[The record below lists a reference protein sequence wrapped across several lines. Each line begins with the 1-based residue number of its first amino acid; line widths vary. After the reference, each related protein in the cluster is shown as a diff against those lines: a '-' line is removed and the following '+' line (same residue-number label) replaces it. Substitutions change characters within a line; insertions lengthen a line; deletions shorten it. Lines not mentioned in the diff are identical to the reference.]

1 MSDVPTSTPSPD
13 PAPITE
19 SAPSSAP
26 VSEPSSSPAES
37 PVAQQAPL
45 GAGVEEVA
53 TAIVDTIDTTAAD
66 LLGRLRLAATSQ
78 QVATVKSWV
87 KEHFGS

>member
-13 PAPITE
+13 PAPVTE
-19 SAPSSAP
+19 PAPSSPP

-37 PVAQQAPL
+37 PSVQAPL

>member
-1 MSDVPTSTPSPD
+1 
-13 PAPITE
+13 
-19 SAPSSAP
+19 

-37 PVAQQAPL
+37 PSVQAPL